1 MRCRFVLYRFKKYWC
16 HLYGFFSY
24 LIWDNVFE
32 ILSFLFVVVSFIL
45 ITFGLLV
52 ALILSVFFHTVD
64 KQELVKHCCSLIT
77 DPCLTKKPTETYPS
91 GINCRSYY
99 KCSWQ
104 NTSMPYCCE
113 EGFAYDDAEG
123 RCVGDE
129 ACTIPCSVDSSNFN
143 RQGDVTTKA
152 PKYGETRRQ
161 QKEH

>member
-1 MRCRFVLYRFKKYWC
+1 MSLKFWVFICCRFFYTYHFWSSC
-16 HLYGFFSY
+16 C
-24 LIWDNVFE
+24 
-32 ILSFLFVVVSFIL
+32 
-45 ITFGLLV
+45 
-52 ALILSVFFHTVD
+52 LILSVFFHTVD

-152 PKYGETRRQ
+152 PKYGETGRQ

>member
-1 MRCRFVLYRFKKYWC
+1 MP
-16 HLYGFFSY
+16 
-24 LIWDNVFE
+24 LIWVFFLFNLRQCLWNFE
-32 ILSFLFVVVSFIL
+32 FLFVVVSFIL

-64 KQELVKHCCSLIT
+64 KLVKHCCSLIT

-152 PKYGETRRQ
+152 PKYGETGRQ
-161 QKEH
+161 QKEHKENWFIHYGLFF

>member
-1 MRCRFVLYRFKKYWC
+1 MPLIWV
-16 HLYGFFSY
+16 FFY
-24 LIWDNVFE
+24 LIWDNVLGKFE
-32 ILSFLFVVVSFIL
+32 ILFFIVIL
-45 ITFGLLV
+45 YLSIFGLLV
-52 ALILSVFFHTVD
+52 ALILLFFYHTVD
-64 KQELVKHCCSLIT
+64 KQEFVKHCCSLIT